1 MNKKILFIMRHPP
14 YGTSLAREALEAVL
28 AAGSFE
34 QQVSVL
40 FTGDGVLQL
49 VEQQD
54 PAAITQKNHHAMLQ
68 ALPMY
73 DVDQLFVDQ
82 HSLNKRQ
89 LMGEHINPAITL
101 IDNAAIQQLMARHD
115 HILSF

>member
-1 MNKKILFIMRHPP
+1 MSKKTLFIMRHPP
-14 YGTSLAREALEAVL
+14 YGTNLAQEALEAVL

-40 FTGDGVLQL
+40 FMDDGVLQL
-49 VEQQD
+49 IEQQN
-54 PAAITQKNHHAMLQ
+54 PAASTQKNHHAMLK

-82 HSLNKRQ
+82 HSLDERQ
-89 LMGEHINPAITL
+89 LTSKNTNLPVAL
-101 IDNAAIQQLMARHD
+101 IDSNAIRQLMARHD